1 MSKTVQWK
9 RGNTTVNSTYVG
21 AQGEITVDTTDWS
34 LYVHDG
40 VTPGGYKISNDI
52 DSNVNIGN
60 LNIVN
65 QTISG
70 SQANQDIVLDPLG
83 TGKVSVGGNVSATY
97 FLGNG
102 ALLTGIIDSVGATGA
117 TGATGVTGSTGATGF
132 NGATGATGLDG
143 ATGAT
148 GFNGATGATGI
159 GTNYSNANVVAYS
172 QSGWEGNIIPAA
184 NGVYTLGNI
193 TNQWAN
199 LWVTNNTIYIGNV
212 ALGITDSNILT
223 INGQPTLTNDS
234 NTSITTE
241 GNLTAYKLEST
252 LAYLGDFEFLGNKI
266 SAEDII
272 IESTDADILI
282 KSDSDIFA
290 NITDKTF
297 VIESHL
303 GNWTFDGTS
312 GNLTLPMGGVVYE
325 TNIPDGGLS
334 GSAVALMPPGGTNAD
349 QQLLVYPTVNDANH
363 LHLTSGNLYNTE
375 LYLGN
380 DDLYVKLTNTG
391 NISLS
396 ANNLI
401 DSALWQF
408 GVDGNVT
415 LPQSG
420 VITEETVPGGFPGSA
435 VVIKPDGFIND
446 NQRLLIYP
454 TGGVDYN
461 HLHLTS
467 GNLYSTELFLGNDD
481 LYLKLSN
488 SGNIII
494 NANDGAGSSA
504 QWTFDTTGNLN
515 TPGNIIT
522 SGTGGDI
529 IMTGGNITGAGNI
542 TANTFIGLGN
552 SKLDFTTY
560 GSNSAY
566 LTTTND
572 DSTALFMGAVSAEL
586 YANTSVSIRANT
598 GGTSQTW
605 TFSTDGNLTTPSNL
619 VIGSRLGGGS
629 HIQQNDAALEIV
641 GEGANS
647 VVQIGWTANQSE
659 PDSVALIAM
668 NYPNGGEGNI
678 LFAVGNNSTTVNY
691 WLFDNTGN
699 LKLPAGGN
707 ILDSS
712 GNSVL
717 GGGVGNYGDSNVA
730 SLLSAFG
737 TNTIVTTGNITGG
750 NLITTGLASV
760 TGNITGGNLR
770 TAGDLVFTANSGQI
784 TFNTGAYIS
793 ANGAGISR
801 EGSII
806 LSPAGSGTF
815 PGVLIGGAGRIL
827 APNGGVFILLN
838 AADITAQVPIVGAAY
853 SATSTSTGSFRT
865 TGGIGIGGSIYV
877 AGNATTGNSTIVA
890 GVSNTLLTNTTA
902 AFSSNINGYS
912 QLTYQNKSTGTD
924 ATADFILTADNGSDT
939 VNYADFG
946 IINSGYDNATPTNS
960 LGNIVFAAD
969 AYIYAQGNTSATSQ
983 SGGNLAIGTTT
994 AGKTVKIFAG
1004 GANASSIIATVS
1016 NTGVAVNGNV
1026 TANNFSG
1033 NISITGNVTG
1043 TSPNVT
1049 LVAGSYSWTFDGGT
1063 LTLPTGPNGNEG
1075 GEIAFTQA
1083 ANSTLGGNTVVLDQ
1097 YVDRIRFF
1105 EGGGTARGAYID
1117 LTQAAD
1123 GVGTLLNN
1131 RVSGLVNAGTYVTM
1145 DLLKATVTTSGNR
1158 GLSLAATTGSFNI
1171 NISGTYGGV
1180 GGSNGSAGTGTINTT
1195 PSSSQFGWNFA
1206 SQAEGSTYIITDT
1219 TNNRAYRITLQ
1230 IGASYNN
1237 NLISIER
1244 LL

>member
-102 ALLTGIIDSVGATGA
+102 ALLTGIIDSVGATGATGATGVTGSTGATGFNGATGATGLDGA

-282 KSDSDIFA
+282 KSNSDIFA

-415 LPQSG
+415 LPQSS

-515 TPGNIIT
+515 TPGNIIIT

-529 IMTGGNITGAGNI
+529 IMTGGNITGAANI

-586 YANTSVSIRANT
+586 YANTYVSIRANT

-605 TFSTDGNLTTPSNL
+605 TFNDNGNLALPSN
-619 VIGSRLGGGS
+619 VSSI
-629 HIQQNDAALEIV
+629 NY
-641 GEGANS
+641 AN
-647 VVQIGWTANQSE
+647 GQS
-659 PDSVALIAM
+659 
-668 NYPNGGEGNI
+668 I
-678 LFAVGNNSTTVNY
+678 L
-691 WLFDNTGN
+691 TG
-699 LKLPAGGN
+699 
-707 ILDSS
+707 
-712 GNSVL
+712 L

-770 TAGDLVFTANSGQI
+770 TAGNLVFTANSGQI

-793 ANGAGISR
+793 ANG
-801 EGSII
+801 
-806 LSPAGSGTF
+806 
-815 PGVLIGGAGRIL
+815 
-827 APNGGVFILLN
+827 
-838 AADITAQVPIVGAAY
+838 
-853 SATSTSTGSFRT
+853 
-865 TGGIGIGGSIYV
+865 
-877 AGNATTGNSTIVA
+877 
-890 GVSNTLLTNTTA
+890 
-902 AFSSNINGYS
+902 
-912 QLTYQNKSTGTD
+912 
-924 ATADFILTADNGSDT
+924 
-939 VNYADFG
+939 
-946 IINSGYDNATPTNS
+946 
-960 LGNIVFAAD
+960 
-969 AYIYAQGNTSATSQ
+969 
-983 SGGNLAIGTTT
+983 
-994 AGKTVKIFAG
+994 
-1004 GANASSIIATVS
+1004 
-1016 NTGVAVNGNV
+1016 TGVVVNGNV

-1049 LVAGSYSWTFDGGT
+1049 LVAGSYSWTFDNSGS

-1097 YVDRIRFF
+1097 YVDLIRFF
-1105 EGGGTARGAYID
+1105 EGGGAARGAYID

-1131 RVSGLVNAGTYVTM
+1131 RVSGIVNAGTFVTM
-1145 DLLKATVTTSGNR
+1145 DNLKATVTTSSNR
-1158 GLSLAATTGSFNI
+1158 GLSLATVSGTVTGFVSSSYSLVVGAPGGAAG
-1171 NISGTYGGV
+1171 NISLT
-1180 GGSNGSAGTGTINTT
+1180 TT
-1195 PSSSQFGWNFA
+1195 PSTSIQGYNFSS
-1206 SQAEGSTYIITDT
+1206 EGDT
-1219 TNNRAYRITLQ
+1219 AIYVVRDNTNNRVYRITMM
-1230 IGASYNN
+1230 IGGSYSNN
-1237 NLISIER
+1237 FISFER

>member
-132 NGATGATGLDG
+132 NGATGATGLNG

-282 KSDSDIFA
+282 KSNSDIFA

-349 QQLLVYPTVNDANH
+349 QQLLVYPTINDANH

-515 TPGNIIT
+515 TPGNIIIT

-529 IMTGGNITGAGNI
+529 IMTGGNITGAANI

-586 YANTSVSIRANT
+586 YANTYVSIRANT

-605 TFSTDGNLTTPSNL
+605 TFNDNGNLALPSN
-619 VIGSRLGGGS
+619 VSSI
-629 HIQQNDAALEIV
+629 NY
-641 GEGANS
+641 AN
-647 VVQIGWTANQSE
+647 GQS
-659 PDSVALIAM
+659 
-668 NYPNGGEGNI
+668 I
-678 LFAVGNNSTTVNY
+678 L
-691 WLFDNTGN
+691 TG
-699 LKLPAGGN
+699 
-707 ILDSS
+707 
-712 GNSVL
+712 L

-770 TAGDLVFTANSGQI
+770 TAGNLVFTANSGQI

-793 ANGAGISR
+793 ANG
-801 EGSII
+801 
-806 LSPAGSGTF
+806 
-815 PGVLIGGAGRIL
+815 
-827 APNGGVFILLN
+827 
-838 AADITAQVPIVGAAY
+838 
-853 SATSTSTGSFRT
+853 
-865 TGGIGIGGSIYV
+865 
-877 AGNATTGNSTIVA
+877 
-890 GVSNTLLTNTTA
+890 
-902 AFSSNINGYS
+902 
-912 QLTYQNKSTGTD
+912 
-924 ATADFILTADNGSDT
+924 
-939 VNYADFG
+939 
-946 IINSGYDNATPTNS
+946 
-960 LGNIVFAAD
+960 
-969 AYIYAQGNTSATSQ
+969 
-983 SGGNLAIGTTT
+983 
-994 AGKTVKIFAG
+994 
-1004 GANASSIIATVS
+1004 
-1016 NTGVAVNGNV
+1016 TGVVVNGNV

-1049 LVAGSYSWTFDGGT
+1049 LVAGSYSWTFDNSGS

-1097 YVDRIRFF
+1097 YVDLIRFF

-1131 RVSGLVNAGTYVTM
+1131 RVSGIVNAGTFVIM
-1145 DLLKATVTTSGNR
+1145 DNLKATVTTSSNR
-1158 GLSLAATTGSFNI
+1158 GLSLATVSGTVTGFVSSSYSLVVGAPGGAAG
-1171 NISGTYGGV
+1171 NISLT
-1180 GGSNGSAGTGTINTT
+1180 TT
-1195 PSSSQFGWNFA
+1195 PSTSIQGYNLSS
-1206 SQAEGSTYIITDT
+1206 EGDT
-1219 TNNRAYRITLQ
+1219 AIYVVRDNTNNRVYRITMM
-1230 IGASYNN
+1230 IGGSYSNN
-1237 NLISIER
+1237 FISFER

>member
-102 ALLTGIIDSVGATGA
+102 ALLTGIIDSVGATGATGATGVTGSTGATGFNGATGATGLDGA

-290 NITDKTF
+290 NITDQTF

-401 DSALWQF
+401 NSALWQF

-515 TPGNIIT
+515 TPGNIIIT

-529 IMTGGNITGAGNI
+529 IMTGGNITGAANI

-586 YANTSVSIRANT
+586 YANTYVSIRANT

-605 TFSTDGNLTTPSNL
+605 TFNDNGNLALPSN
-619 VIGSRLGGGS
+619 VSSI
-629 HIQQNDAALEIV
+629 NY
-641 GEGANS
+641 AN
-647 VVQIGWTANQSE
+647 GQS
-659 PDSVALIAM
+659 
-668 NYPNGGEGNI
+668 I
-678 LFAVGNNSTTVNY
+678 L
-691 WLFDNTGN
+691 TG
-699 LKLPAGGN
+699 
-707 ILDSS
+707 
-712 GNSVL
+712 L

-770 TAGDLVFTANSGQI
+770 TAGNLVFTANSGQI

-793 ANGAGISR
+793 ANG
-801 EGSII
+801 
-806 LSPAGSGTF
+806 
-815 PGVLIGGAGRIL
+815 
-827 APNGGVFILLN
+827 
-838 AADITAQVPIVGAAY
+838 
-853 SATSTSTGSFRT
+853 
-865 TGGIGIGGSIYV
+865 
-877 AGNATTGNSTIVA
+877 
-890 GVSNTLLTNTTA
+890 
-902 AFSSNINGYS
+902 
-912 QLTYQNKSTGTD
+912 
-924 ATADFILTADNGSDT
+924 
-939 VNYADFG
+939 
-946 IINSGYDNATPTNS
+946 
-960 LGNIVFAAD
+960 
-969 AYIYAQGNTSATSQ
+969 
-983 SGGNLAIGTTT
+983 
-994 AGKTVKIFAG
+994 
-1004 GANASSIIATVS
+1004 
-1016 NTGVAVNGNV
+1016 TGVAVNGNV

-1049 LVAGSYSWTFDGGT
+1049 LVAGSYSWTFDNSGS

-1097 YVDRIRFF
+1097 YVDLIRFF

-1131 RVSGLVNAGTYVTM
+1131 RVSGIVNAGTFVTM
-1145 DLLKATVTTSGNR
+1145 DNLKATVTTSSNR
-1158 GLSLAATTGSFNI
+1158 GLSLATVSGTVTGFVSSSYSLVVGAPGGAAG
-1171 NISGTYGGV
+1171 NISLT
-1180 GGSNGSAGTGTINTT
+1180 TT
-1195 PSSSQFGWNFA
+1195 PSTSIQGYNFSS
-1206 SQAEGSTYIITDT
+1206 EGDT
-1219 TNNRAYRITLQ
+1219 AIYVVRDNTNNRVYRITMM
-1230 IGASYNN
+1230 IGGSYSNN
-1237 NLISIER
+1237 FISFER

>member
-515 TPGNIIT
+515 TPGNIIIT

-529 IMTGGNITGAGNI
+529 IMTGGNITGAANI

-586 YANTSVSIRANT
+586 YANTYVSIRANT

-605 TFSTDGNLTTPSNL
+605 TFNDNGNLALPSN
-619 VIGSRLGGGS
+619 VSSI
-629 HIQQNDAALEIV
+629 NY
-641 GEGANS
+641 AN
-647 VVQIGWTANQSE
+647 GQS
-659 PDSVALIAM
+659 
-668 NYPNGGEGNI
+668 I
-678 LFAVGNNSTTVNY
+678 L
-691 WLFDNTGN
+691 TG
-699 LKLPAGGN
+699 
-707 ILDSS
+707 
-712 GNSVL
+712 L

-770 TAGDLVFTANSGQI
+770 TAGNLVFTANSGQI

-793 ANGAGISR
+793 ANG
-801 EGSII
+801 
-806 LSPAGSGTF
+806 
-815 PGVLIGGAGRIL
+815 
-827 APNGGVFILLN
+827 
-838 AADITAQVPIVGAAY
+838 
-853 SATSTSTGSFRT
+853 
-865 TGGIGIGGSIYV
+865 
-877 AGNATTGNSTIVA
+877 
-890 GVSNTLLTNTTA
+890 
-902 AFSSNINGYS
+902 
-912 QLTYQNKSTGTD
+912 
-924 ATADFILTADNGSDT
+924 
-939 VNYADFG
+939 
-946 IINSGYDNATPTNS
+946 
-960 LGNIVFAAD
+960 
-969 AYIYAQGNTSATSQ
+969 
-983 SGGNLAIGTTT
+983 
-994 AGKTVKIFAG
+994 
-1004 GANASSIIATVS
+1004 
-1016 NTGVAVNGNV
+1016 TGVVVNGNV

-1049 LVAGSYSWTFDGGT
+1049 LVAGSYSWTFDNSGS

-1097 YVDRIRFF
+1097 YVDLIRFF
-1105 EGGGTARGAYID
+1105 EGGGAARGAYID

-1131 RVSGLVNAGTYVTM
+1131 RVSGIVNAGTFVTM
-1145 DLLKATVTTSGNR
+1145 DNLKATVTTSSNR
-1158 GLSLAATTGSFNI
+1158 GLSLATVSGTVTGFVSSSYSLVVGAPGGAAG
-1171 NISGTYGGV
+1171 NISLT
-1180 GGSNGSAGTGTINTT
+1180 TT
-1195 PSSSQFGWNFA
+1195 PSTSIQGYNFSS
-1206 SQAEGSTYIITDT
+1206 EGDT
-1219 TNNRAYRITLQ
+1219 AIYVVRDNTNNRVYRITMM
-1230 IGASYNN
+1230 IGGSYSNN
-1237 NLISIER
+1237 FISFER

>member
-401 DSALWQF
+401 NSALWQF

-515 TPGNIIT
+515 TPGNIIIT

-529 IMTGGNITGAGNI
+529 IMTGGNITGAANI

-586 YANTSVSIRANT
+586 YANTYVSIRANT

-605 TFSTDGNLTTPSNL
+605 TFNDNGNLALPSN
-619 VIGSRLGGGS
+619 VSSI
-629 HIQQNDAALEIV
+629 NY
-641 GEGANS
+641 AN
-647 VVQIGWTANQSE
+647 GQS
-659 PDSVALIAM
+659 
-668 NYPNGGEGNI
+668 I
-678 LFAVGNNSTTVNY
+678 L
-691 WLFDNTGN
+691 TG
-699 LKLPAGGN
+699 
-707 ILDSS
+707 
-712 GNSVL
+712 L

-770 TAGDLVFTANSGQI
+770 TAGNLVFTANSGQI

-793 ANGAGISR
+793 ANG
-801 EGSII
+801 
-806 LSPAGSGTF
+806 
-815 PGVLIGGAGRIL
+815 
-827 APNGGVFILLN
+827 
-838 AADITAQVPIVGAAY
+838 
-853 SATSTSTGSFRT
+853 
-865 TGGIGIGGSIYV
+865 
-877 AGNATTGNSTIVA
+877 
-890 GVSNTLLTNTTA
+890 
-902 AFSSNINGYS
+902 
-912 QLTYQNKSTGTD
+912 
-924 ATADFILTADNGSDT
+924 
-939 VNYADFG
+939 
-946 IINSGYDNATPTNS
+946 
-960 LGNIVFAAD
+960 
-969 AYIYAQGNTSATSQ
+969 
-983 SGGNLAIGTTT
+983 
-994 AGKTVKIFAG
+994 
-1004 GANASSIIATVS
+1004 
-1016 NTGVAVNGNV
+1016 TGVVVNGNV

-1049 LVAGSYSWTFDGGT
+1049 LVAGSYSWTFDNSGS

-1097 YVDRIRFF
+1097 YVDLIRFF
-1105 EGGGTARGAYID
+1105 EGGGAARGAYID

-1131 RVSGLVNAGTYVTM
+1131 RVSGIVNAGTFVTM
-1145 DLLKATVTTSGNR
+1145 DNLKATVTTSSNR
-1158 GLSLAATTGSFNI
+1158 GLSLATVSGTVTGFVSSSYSLVVGAPGGAAG
-1171 NISGTYGGV
+1171 NISLT
-1180 GGSNGSAGTGTINTT
+1180 TT
-1195 PSSSQFGWNFA
+1195 PSTSIQGYNFSS
-1206 SQAEGSTYIITDT
+1206 EGDT
-1219 TNNRAYRITLQ
+1219 AIYVVRDNTNNRVYRITMM
-1230 IGASYNN
+1230 IGGSYSNN
-1237 NLISIER
+1237 FISFER

>member
-102 ALLTGIIDSVGATGA
+102 ALLTGIIDSVGATGATGATGVTGSTGATGFNGATGATGLDGA

-401 DSALWQF
+401 NSALWQF

-515 TPGNIIT
+515 TPGNI
-522 SGTGGDI
+522 
-529 IMTGGNITGAGNI
+529 

-586 YANTSVSIRANT
+586 YANTYVSIRANT

-605 TFSTDGNLTTPSNL
+605 TFNDNGNLALPSN
-619 VIGSRLGGGS
+619 VSSI
-629 HIQQNDAALEIV
+629 NY
-641 GEGANS
+641 AN
-647 VVQIGWTANQSE
+647 GQS
-659 PDSVALIAM
+659 
-668 NYPNGGEGNI
+668 I
-678 LFAVGNNSTTVNY
+678 L
-691 WLFDNTGN
+691 TG
-699 LKLPAGGN
+699 
-707 ILDSS
+707 
-712 GNSVL
+712 L

-770 TAGDLVFTANSGQI
+770 TAGNLVFTANSGQI

-793 ANGAGISR
+793 ANG
-801 EGSII
+801 
-806 LSPAGSGTF
+806 
-815 PGVLIGGAGRIL
+815 
-827 APNGGVFILLN
+827 
-838 AADITAQVPIVGAAY
+838 
-853 SATSTSTGSFRT
+853 
-865 TGGIGIGGSIYV
+865 
-877 AGNATTGNSTIVA
+877 
-890 GVSNTLLTNTTA
+890 
-902 AFSSNINGYS
+902 
-912 QLTYQNKSTGTD
+912 
-924 ATADFILTADNGSDT
+924 
-939 VNYADFG
+939 
-946 IINSGYDNATPTNS
+946 
-960 LGNIVFAAD
+960 
-969 AYIYAQGNTSATSQ
+969 
-983 SGGNLAIGTTT
+983 
-994 AGKTVKIFAG
+994 
-1004 GANASSIIATVS
+1004 
-1016 NTGVAVNGNV
+1016 TGVAVNGNV

-1049 LVAGSYSWTFDGGT
+1049 LVAGSYSWTFDNSGS

-1097 YVDRIRFF
+1097 YVDLIRFF

-1131 RVSGLVNAGTYVTM
+1131 RVSGIVNAGTFVTM
-1145 DLLKATVTTSGNR
+1145 DNLKATVTTSSNR
-1158 GLSLAATTGSFNI
+1158 GLSLATVSGTVTGFVSSSYSLVVGAPGGAAG
-1171 NISGTYGGV
+1171 NISLT
-1180 GGSNGSAGTGTINTT
+1180 TT
-1195 PSSSQFGWNFA
+1195 PSTSIQGYNFSS
-1206 SQAEGSTYIITDT
+1206 EGDT
-1219 TNNRAYRITLQ
+1219 AIYVVRDNTNNRVYRITMM
-1230 IGASYNN
+1230 IGGSYSNN
-1237 NLISIER
+1237 FISFER

>member
-102 ALLTGIIDSVGATGA
+102 ALLTGIIDSVGATGATGATGVTGSTGATGFNGATGATGLDGA

-349 QQLLVYPTVNDANH
+349 QQLLVYPTINDANH

-515 TPGNIIT
+515 TPGNIIIT

-529 IMTGGNITGAGNI
+529 IMTGGNITGAANI

-586 YANTSVSIRANT
+586 YANTYVSIRANT

-605 TFSTDGNLTTPSNL
+605 TFNDNGNLALPSN
-619 VIGSRLGGGS
+619 VSSI
-629 HIQQNDAALEIV
+629 NY
-641 GEGANS
+641 AN
-647 VVQIGWTANQSE
+647 GQS
-659 PDSVALIAM
+659 
-668 NYPNGGEGNI
+668 I
-678 LFAVGNNSTTVNY
+678 L
-691 WLFDNTGN
+691 TG
-699 LKLPAGGN
+699 
-707 ILDSS
+707 
-712 GNSVL
+712 L

-770 TAGDLVFTANSGQI
+770 TAGNLVFTANSGQI

-793 ANGAGISR
+793 ANG
-801 EGSII
+801 
-806 LSPAGSGTF
+806 
-815 PGVLIGGAGRIL
+815 
-827 APNGGVFILLN
+827 
-838 AADITAQVPIVGAAY
+838 
-853 SATSTSTGSFRT
+853 
-865 TGGIGIGGSIYV
+865 
-877 AGNATTGNSTIVA
+877 
-890 GVSNTLLTNTTA
+890 
-902 AFSSNINGYS
+902 
-912 QLTYQNKSTGTD
+912 
-924 ATADFILTADNGSDT
+924 
-939 VNYADFG
+939 
-946 IINSGYDNATPTNS
+946 
-960 LGNIVFAAD
+960 
-969 AYIYAQGNTSATSQ
+969 
-983 SGGNLAIGTTT
+983 
-994 AGKTVKIFAG
+994 
-1004 GANASSIIATVS
+1004 
-1016 NTGVAVNGNV
+1016 TGVVVNGNV

-1049 LVAGSYSWTFDGGT
+1049 LVAGSYSWTFDNSGS

-1097 YVDRIRFF
+1097 YVDLIRFF

-1131 RVSGLVNAGTYVTM
+1131 RVSGIVNAGTFVIM
-1145 DLLKATVTTSGNR
+1145 DNLKATVTTSSNR
-1158 GLSLAATTGSFNI
+1158 GLSLATVSGTVTGFVSSSYSLVVGAPGGAAG
-1171 NISGTYGGV
+1171 NISLT
-1180 GGSNGSAGTGTINTT
+1180 TT
-1195 PSSSQFGWNFA
+1195 PSTSIQGYNFSS
-1206 SQAEGSTYIITDT
+1206 EGDT
-1219 TNNRAYRITLQ
+1219 AIYVVRDNTNNRVYRITMM
-1230 IGASYNN
+1230 IGGSYSNN
-1237 NLISIER
+1237 FISFER

>member
-102 ALLTGIIDSVGATGA
+102 ALLTGIIDSVGATGATGATGVTGSTGATGFNGATGATGLDGA

-282 KSDSDIFA
+282 KSNSDIFA

-349 QQLLVYPTVNDANH
+349 QQLLVYPTINDANH

-401 DSALWQF
+401 NSALWQF

-515 TPGNIIT
+515 TPGNIIIT

-529 IMTGGNITGAGNI
+529 IMTGGNITGAANI

-586 YANTSVSIRANT
+586 YANTYVSIRANT

-605 TFSTDGNLTTPSNL
+605 TFNDNGNLALPSN
-619 VIGSRLGGGS
+619 VSSI
-629 HIQQNDAALEIV
+629 NY
-641 GEGANS
+641 AN
-647 VVQIGWTANQSE
+647 GQS
-659 PDSVALIAM
+659 
-668 NYPNGGEGNI
+668 I
-678 LFAVGNNSTTVNY
+678 L
-691 WLFDNTGN
+691 TG
-699 LKLPAGGN
+699 
-707 ILDSS
+707 
-712 GNSVL
+712 L

-770 TAGDLVFTANSGQI
+770 TAGNLVFTANSGQI

-793 ANGAGISR
+793 ANG
-801 EGSII
+801 
-806 LSPAGSGTF
+806 
-815 PGVLIGGAGRIL
+815 
-827 APNGGVFILLN
+827 
-838 AADITAQVPIVGAAY
+838 
-853 SATSTSTGSFRT
+853 
-865 TGGIGIGGSIYV
+865 
-877 AGNATTGNSTIVA
+877 
-890 GVSNTLLTNTTA
+890 
-902 AFSSNINGYS
+902 
-912 QLTYQNKSTGTD
+912 
-924 ATADFILTADNGSDT
+924 
-939 VNYADFG
+939 
-946 IINSGYDNATPTNS
+946 
-960 LGNIVFAAD
+960 
-969 AYIYAQGNTSATSQ
+969 
-983 SGGNLAIGTTT
+983 
-994 AGKTVKIFAG
+994 
-1004 GANASSIIATVS
+1004 
-1016 NTGVAVNGNV
+1016 TGVVVNGNV

-1049 LVAGSYSWTFDGGT
+1049 LVAGSYSWTFDNSGS

-1097 YVDRIRFF
+1097 YVDLIRFF

-1131 RVSGLVNAGTYVTM
+1131 RVSGIVNAGTFVIM
-1145 DLLKATVTTSGNR
+1145 DNLKATVTTSSNR
-1158 GLSLAATTGSFNI
+1158 GLSLATVSGTVTGFVSSSYSLVVGAPGGAAG
-1171 NISGTYGGV
+1171 NISLT
-1180 GGSNGSAGTGTINTT
+1180 TT
-1195 PSSSQFGWNFA
+1195 PSTSIQGYNFSS
-1206 SQAEGSTYIITDT
+1206 EGDT
-1219 TNNRAYRITLQ
+1219 AIYVVRDNTNNRVYRITMM
-1230 IGASYNN
+1230 IGGSYSNN
-1237 NLISIER
+1237 FISFER

>member
-102 ALLTGIIDSVGATGA
+102 ALLTGIIDSVGATGATGATGVTGSTGATGFNGATGATGLDGA

-290 NITDKTF
+290 NITDQTF

-415 LPQSG
+415 LPQSS

-515 TPGNIIT
+515 TPGNIIIT

-529 IMTGGNITGAGNI
+529 IMTGGNITGAANI

-586 YANTSVSIRANT
+586 YANTYVSIRANT

-605 TFSTDGNLTTPSNL
+605 TFNDNGNLALPSN
-619 VIGSRLGGGS
+619 VSSI
-629 HIQQNDAALEIV
+629 NY
-641 GEGANS
+641 AN
-647 VVQIGWTANQSE
+647 GQS
-659 PDSVALIAM
+659 
-668 NYPNGGEGNI
+668 I
-678 LFAVGNNSTTVNY
+678 L
-691 WLFDNTGN
+691 TG
-699 LKLPAGGN
+699 
-707 ILDSS
+707 
-712 GNSVL
+712 L

-770 TAGDLVFTANSGQI
+770 TAGNLVFTANSGQI

-793 ANGAGISR
+793 ANG
-801 EGSII
+801 
-806 LSPAGSGTF
+806 
-815 PGVLIGGAGRIL
+815 
-827 APNGGVFILLN
+827 
-838 AADITAQVPIVGAAY
+838 
-853 SATSTSTGSFRT
+853 
-865 TGGIGIGGSIYV
+865 
-877 AGNATTGNSTIVA
+877 
-890 GVSNTLLTNTTA
+890 
-902 AFSSNINGYS
+902 
-912 QLTYQNKSTGTD
+912 
-924 ATADFILTADNGSDT
+924 
-939 VNYADFG
+939 
-946 IINSGYDNATPTNS
+946 
-960 LGNIVFAAD
+960 
-969 AYIYAQGNTSATSQ
+969 
-983 SGGNLAIGTTT
+983 
-994 AGKTVKIFAG
+994 
-1004 GANASSIIATVS
+1004 
-1016 NTGVAVNGNV
+1016 TGVVVNGNV

-1049 LVAGSYSWTFDGGT
+1049 LVAGSYSWTFDNSGS

-1097 YVDRIRFF
+1097 YVDLIRFF
-1105 EGGGTARGAYID
+1105 EGGGAARGAYID

-1131 RVSGLVNAGTYVTM
+1131 RVSGIVNAGTFVTM
-1145 DLLKATVTTSGNR
+1145 DNLKATVTTSSNR
-1158 GLSLAATTGSFNI
+1158 GLSLATVSGTVTGFVSSSYSLVVGAPGGAAG
-1171 NISGTYGGV
+1171 NISLT
-1180 GGSNGSAGTGTINTT
+1180 TT
-1195 PSSSQFGWNFA
+1195 PSTSIQGYNFSS
-1206 SQAEGSTYIITDT
+1206 EGDT
-1219 TNNRAYRITLQ
+1219 AIYVVRDNTNNRVYRITMM
-1230 IGASYNN
+1230 IGGSYSNN
-1237 NLISIER
+1237 FISFER

>member
-132 NGATGATGLDG
+132 NGATGATGLNG

-380 DDLYVKLTNTG
+380 DNLYVKLTNTG

-401 DSALWQF
+401 NSALWQF

-515 TPGNIIT
+515 TPGNIIIT

-529 IMTGGNITGAGNI
+529 IMTGGNITGAANI

-586 YANTSVSIRANT
+586 YANTYVSIRANT

-605 TFSTDGNLTTPSNL
+605 TFNDNGNLALPSN
-619 VIGSRLGGGS
+619 VSSI
-629 HIQQNDAALEIV
+629 NY
-641 GEGANS
+641 AN
-647 VVQIGWTANQSE
+647 GQS
-659 PDSVALIAM
+659 
-668 NYPNGGEGNI
+668 I
-678 LFAVGNNSTTVNY
+678 L
-691 WLFDNTGN
+691 TG
-699 LKLPAGGN
+699 
-707 ILDSS
+707 
-712 GNSVL
+712 L

-770 TAGDLVFTANSGQI
+770 TAGNLVFTANSGQI

-793 ANGAGISR
+793 ANG
-801 EGSII
+801 
-806 LSPAGSGTF
+806 
-815 PGVLIGGAGRIL
+815 
-827 APNGGVFILLN
+827 
-838 AADITAQVPIVGAAY
+838 
-853 SATSTSTGSFRT
+853 
-865 TGGIGIGGSIYV
+865 
-877 AGNATTGNSTIVA
+877 
-890 GVSNTLLTNTTA
+890 
-902 AFSSNINGYS
+902 
-912 QLTYQNKSTGTD
+912 
-924 ATADFILTADNGSDT
+924 
-939 VNYADFG
+939 
-946 IINSGYDNATPTNS
+946 
-960 LGNIVFAAD
+960 
-969 AYIYAQGNTSATSQ
+969 
-983 SGGNLAIGTTT
+983 
-994 AGKTVKIFAG
+994 
-1004 GANASSIIATVS
+1004 
-1016 NTGVAVNGNV
+1016 TGVVVNGNV

-1049 LVAGSYSWTFDGGT
+1049 LVAGSYSWTFDNSGS

-1097 YVDRIRFF
+1097 YVDLIRFF

-1131 RVSGLVNAGTYVTM
+1131 RVSGIVNAGTFVIM
-1145 DLLKATVTTSGNR
+1145 DNLKATVTTSSNR
-1158 GLSLAATTGSFNI
+1158 GLSLATVSGTVTGFVSSSYSLVVGAPGGAAG
-1171 NISGTYGGV
+1171 NISLT
-1180 GGSNGSAGTGTINTT
+1180 TT
-1195 PSSSQFGWNFA
+1195 PSTSIQGYNFSS
-1206 SQAEGSTYIITDT
+1206 EGDT
-1219 TNNRAYRITLQ
+1219 AIYVVRDNTNNRVYRITMM
-1230 IGASYNN
+1230 IGGSYSNN
-1237 NLISIER
+1237 FISFER

>member
-401 DSALWQF
+401 NSALWQF

-515 TPGNIIT
+515 TPGNIIIT

-529 IMTGGNITGAGNI
+529 IMTGGNITGAANI

-586 YANTSVSIRANT
+586 YANTYVSIRANT

-605 TFSTDGNLTTPSNL
+605 TFNDNGNLALPSN
-619 VIGSRLGGGS
+619 VSSI
-629 HIQQNDAALEIV
+629 NY
-641 GEGANS
+641 AN
-647 VVQIGWTANQSE
+647 GQS
-659 PDSVALIAM
+659 
-668 NYPNGGEGNI
+668 I
-678 LFAVGNNSTTVNY
+678 L
-691 WLFDNTGN
+691 TG
-699 LKLPAGGN
+699 
-707 ILDSS
+707 
-712 GNSVL
+712 L

-770 TAGDLVFTANSGQI
+770 TAGNLVFTANSGQI

-793 ANGAGISR
+793 ANG
-801 EGSII
+801 
-806 LSPAGSGTF
+806 
-815 PGVLIGGAGRIL
+815 
-827 APNGGVFILLN
+827 
-838 AADITAQVPIVGAAY
+838 
-853 SATSTSTGSFRT
+853 
-865 TGGIGIGGSIYV
+865 
-877 AGNATTGNSTIVA
+877 
-890 GVSNTLLTNTTA
+890 
-902 AFSSNINGYS
+902 
-912 QLTYQNKSTGTD
+912 
-924 ATADFILTADNGSDT
+924 
-939 VNYADFG
+939 
-946 IINSGYDNATPTNS
+946 
-960 LGNIVFAAD
+960 
-969 AYIYAQGNTSATSQ
+969 
-983 SGGNLAIGTTT
+983 
-994 AGKTVKIFAG
+994 
-1004 GANASSIIATVS
+1004 
-1016 NTGVAVNGNV
+1016 TGVVVNGNV

-1049 LVAGSYSWTFDGGT
+1049 LVAGSYSWTFDNSGS

-1097 YVDRIRFF
+1097 YVDLIRFF

-1131 RVSGLVNAGTYVTM
+1131 RVSGIVNAGTFVIM
-1145 DLLKATVTTSGNR
+1145 DNLKATVTTSSNR
-1158 GLSLAATTGSFNI
+1158 GLSLATVSGTVTGFVSSSYSLVVGAPGGAAG
-1171 NISGTYGGV
+1171 NISLT
-1180 GGSNGSAGTGTINTT
+1180 TT
-1195 PSSSQFGWNFA
+1195 PSTSIQGYNFSS
-1206 SQAEGSTYIITDT
+1206 EGDT
-1219 TNNRAYRITLQ
+1219 AIYVVRDNTNNRVYRITMM
-1230 IGASYNN
+1230 IGGSYSNN
-1237 NLISIER
+1237 FISFER

>member
-102 ALLTGIIDSVGATGA
+102 ALLTGIIDSVGATGATGATGVTGSTGATGFNGATGATGLDGA

-349 QQLLVYPTVNDANH
+349 QQLLVYPTINDANH

-401 DSALWQF
+401 NSALWQF

-515 TPGNIIT
+515 TPGNIIIT

-529 IMTGGNITGAGNI
+529 IMTGGNITGAANI

-586 YANTSVSIRANT
+586 YANTYVSIRANT

-605 TFSTDGNLTTPSNL
+605 TFNDNGNLALPSN
-619 VIGSRLGGGS
+619 VSSI
-629 HIQQNDAALEIV
+629 NY
-641 GEGANS
+641 AN
-647 VVQIGWTANQSE
+647 GQS
-659 PDSVALIAM
+659 
-668 NYPNGGEGNI
+668 I
-678 LFAVGNNSTTVNY
+678 L
-691 WLFDNTGN
+691 TG
-699 LKLPAGGN
+699 
-707 ILDSS
+707 
-712 GNSVL
+712 L

-770 TAGDLVFTANSGQI
+770 TAGNLVFTANSGQI

-793 ANGAGISR
+793 ANG
-801 EGSII
+801 
-806 LSPAGSGTF
+806 
-815 PGVLIGGAGRIL
+815 
-827 APNGGVFILLN
+827 
-838 AADITAQVPIVGAAY
+838 
-853 SATSTSTGSFRT
+853 
-865 TGGIGIGGSIYV
+865 
-877 AGNATTGNSTIVA
+877 
-890 GVSNTLLTNTTA
+890 
-902 AFSSNINGYS
+902 
-912 QLTYQNKSTGTD
+912 
-924 ATADFILTADNGSDT
+924 
-939 VNYADFG
+939 
-946 IINSGYDNATPTNS
+946 
-960 LGNIVFAAD
+960 
-969 AYIYAQGNTSATSQ
+969 
-983 SGGNLAIGTTT
+983 
-994 AGKTVKIFAG
+994 
-1004 GANASSIIATVS
+1004 
-1016 NTGVAVNGNV
+1016 TGVAVNGNV

-1049 LVAGSYSWTFDGGT
+1049 LVAGSYSWTFDNSGS

-1097 YVDRIRFF
+1097 YVDLIRFF

-1131 RVSGLVNAGTYVTM
+1131 RVSGIVNAGTFVTM
-1145 DLLKATVTTSGNR
+1145 DNLKATVTTSSNR
-1158 GLSLAATTGSFNI
+1158 GLSLATVSGTVTGFVSSSYSLVVGAPGGAAG
-1171 NISGTYGGV
+1171 NISLT
-1180 GGSNGSAGTGTINTT
+1180 TT
-1195 PSSSQFGWNFA
+1195 PSTSIQGYNFSS
-1206 SQAEGSTYIITDT
+1206 EGDT
-1219 TNNRAYRITLQ
+1219 AIYVVRDNTNNRVYRITMM
-1230 IGASYNN
+1230 IGGSYSNN
-1237 NLISIER
+1237 FISFER

>member
-102 ALLTGIIDSVGATGA
+102 ALLTGIIDSVGATGATGATGVTGSTGATGFNGATGATGLDGA

-401 DSALWQF
+401 NSALWQF

-515 TPGNIIT
+515 TPGNIIIT

-529 IMTGGNITGAGNI
+529 IMTGGNITGAANI

-586 YANTSVSIRANT
+586 YANTYVSIRANT

-605 TFSTDGNLTTPSNL
+605 TFNDNGNLALPSN
-619 VIGSRLGGGS
+619 VSSI
-629 HIQQNDAALEIV
+629 NY
-641 GEGANS
+641 AN
-647 VVQIGWTANQSE
+647 GQS
-659 PDSVALIAM
+659 
-668 NYPNGGEGNI
+668 I
-678 LFAVGNNSTTVNY
+678 L
-691 WLFDNTGN
+691 TG
-699 LKLPAGGN
+699 
-707 ILDSS
+707 
-712 GNSVL
+712 L

-770 TAGDLVFTANSGQI
+770 TAGNLVFTANSGQI

-793 ANGAGISR
+793 ANG
-801 EGSII
+801 
-806 LSPAGSGTF
+806 
-815 PGVLIGGAGRIL
+815 
-827 APNGGVFILLN
+827 
-838 AADITAQVPIVGAAY
+838 
-853 SATSTSTGSFRT
+853 
-865 TGGIGIGGSIYV
+865 
-877 AGNATTGNSTIVA
+877 
-890 GVSNTLLTNTTA
+890 
-902 AFSSNINGYS
+902 
-912 QLTYQNKSTGTD
+912 
-924 ATADFILTADNGSDT
+924 
-939 VNYADFG
+939 
-946 IINSGYDNATPTNS
+946 
-960 LGNIVFAAD
+960 
-969 AYIYAQGNTSATSQ
+969 
-983 SGGNLAIGTTT
+983 
-994 AGKTVKIFAG
+994 
-1004 GANASSIIATVS
+1004 
-1016 NTGVAVNGNV
+1016 TGVVVNGNV

-1049 LVAGSYSWTFDGGT
+1049 LVAGSYSWTFDNSGS

-1097 YVDRIRFF
+1097 YVDLIRFF
-1105 EGGGTARGAYID
+1105 EGGGAARGAYID

-1131 RVSGLVNAGTYVTM
+1131 RVSGIVNAGTFVTM
-1145 DLLKATVTTSGNR
+1145 DNLKATVTTSSNR
-1158 GLSLAATTGSFNI
+1158 GLSLATVSGTVTGFVSSSYSLVVGAPGGAAG
-1171 NISGTYGGV
+1171 NISLT
-1180 GGSNGSAGTGTINTT
+1180 TT
-1195 PSSSQFGWNFA
+1195 PSTSIQGYNLSS
-1206 SQAEGSTYIITDT
+1206 EGDT
-1219 TNNRAYRITLQ
+1219 AIYVVRDNTNNRVYRITMM
-1230 IGASYNN
+1230 IGGSYSNN
-1237 NLISIER
+1237 FISFER

>member
-102 ALLTGIIDSVGATGA
+102 ALLTGIIDSVGATGATGATGVTGSTGATGFNGATGATGLDGA

-290 NITDKTF
+290 NITDQTF

-401 DSALWQF
+401 NSALWQF

-515 TPGNIIT
+515 TPGNIIIT

-529 IMTGGNITGAGNI
+529 IMTGGNITGAANI

-586 YANTSVSIRANT
+586 YANTYVSIRANT

-605 TFSTDGNLTTPSNL
+605 TFNDNGNLALPSN
-619 VIGSRLGGGS
+619 VSSI
-629 HIQQNDAALEIV
+629 NY
-641 GEGANS
+641 AN
-647 VVQIGWTANQSE
+647 GQS
-659 PDSVALIAM
+659 
-668 NYPNGGEGNI
+668 I
-678 LFAVGNNSTTVNY
+678 L
-691 WLFDNTGN
+691 TG
-699 LKLPAGGN
+699 
-707 ILDSS
+707 
-712 GNSVL
+712 L

-770 TAGDLVFTANSGQI
+770 TAGNLVFTANSGQI

-793 ANGAGISR
+793 ANG
-801 EGSII
+801 
-806 LSPAGSGTF
+806 
-815 PGVLIGGAGRIL
+815 
-827 APNGGVFILLN
+827 
-838 AADITAQVPIVGAAY
+838 
-853 SATSTSTGSFRT
+853 
-865 TGGIGIGGSIYV
+865 
-877 AGNATTGNSTIVA
+877 
-890 GVSNTLLTNTTA
+890 
-902 AFSSNINGYS
+902 
-912 QLTYQNKSTGTD
+912 
-924 ATADFILTADNGSDT
+924 
-939 VNYADFG
+939 
-946 IINSGYDNATPTNS
+946 
-960 LGNIVFAAD
+960 
-969 AYIYAQGNTSATSQ
+969 
-983 SGGNLAIGTTT
+983 
-994 AGKTVKIFAG
+994 
-1004 GANASSIIATVS
+1004 
-1016 NTGVAVNGNV
+1016 TGVVVNGNV

-1049 LVAGSYSWTFDGGT
+1049 LVAGSYSWTFDNSGS

-1097 YVDRIRFF
+1097 YVDLIRFF
-1105 EGGGTARGAYID
+1105 EGGGAARGAYID

-1131 RVSGLVNAGTYVTM
+1131 RVSGIVNAGTFVTM
-1145 DLLKATVTTSGNR
+1145 DNLKATVTTSSNR
-1158 GLSLAATTGSFNI
+1158 GLSLATVSGTVTGFVSSSYSLVVGAPGGAAG
-1171 NISGTYGGV
+1171 NISLT
-1180 GGSNGSAGTGTINTT
+1180 TT
-1195 PSSSQFGWNFA
+1195 PSTSIQGYNFSS
-1206 SQAEGSTYIITDT
+1206 EGDT
-1219 TNNRAYRITLQ
+1219 AIYVVRDNTNNRVYRITMM
-1230 IGASYNN
+1230 IGGSYSNN
-1237 NLISIER
+1237 FISFER

>member
-282 KSDSDIFA
+282 KSNSDIFA

-349 QQLLVYPTVNDANH
+349 QQLLVYPTINDANH

-401 DSALWQF
+401 NSALWQF

-515 TPGNIIT
+515 TPGNIIIT

-529 IMTGGNITGAGNI
+529 IMTGGNITGAANI

-586 YANTSVSIRANT
+586 YANTYVSIRANT

-605 TFSTDGNLTTPSNL
+605 TFNDNGNLALPSN
-619 VIGSRLGGGS
+619 VSSI
-629 HIQQNDAALEIV
+629 NY
-641 GEGANS
+641 AN
-647 VVQIGWTANQSE
+647 GQS
-659 PDSVALIAM
+659 
-668 NYPNGGEGNI
+668 I
-678 LFAVGNNSTTVNY
+678 L
-691 WLFDNTGN
+691 TG
-699 LKLPAGGN
+699 
-707 ILDSS
+707 
-712 GNSVL
+712 L

-770 TAGDLVFTANSGQI
+770 TAGNLVFTANSGQI

-793 ANGAGISR
+793 ANG
-801 EGSII
+801 
-806 LSPAGSGTF
+806 
-815 PGVLIGGAGRIL
+815 
-827 APNGGVFILLN
+827 
-838 AADITAQVPIVGAAY
+838 
-853 SATSTSTGSFRT
+853 
-865 TGGIGIGGSIYV
+865 
-877 AGNATTGNSTIVA
+877 
-890 GVSNTLLTNTTA
+890 
-902 AFSSNINGYS
+902 
-912 QLTYQNKSTGTD
+912 
-924 ATADFILTADNGSDT
+924 
-939 VNYADFG
+939 
-946 IINSGYDNATPTNS
+946 
-960 LGNIVFAAD
+960 
-969 AYIYAQGNTSATSQ
+969 
-983 SGGNLAIGTTT
+983 
-994 AGKTVKIFAG
+994 
-1004 GANASSIIATVS
+1004 
-1016 NTGVAVNGNV
+1016 TGVVVNGNV

-1049 LVAGSYSWTFDGGT
+1049 LVAGSYSWTFDNSGS

-1097 YVDRIRFF
+1097 YVDLIRFF

-1131 RVSGLVNAGTYVTM
+1131 RVSGIVNAGTFVIM
-1145 DLLKATVTTSGNR
+1145 DNLKATVTTSSNR
-1158 GLSLAATTGSFNI
+1158 GLSLATVSGTVTGFVSSSYSLVVGAPGGAAG
-1171 NISGTYGGV
+1171 NISLT
-1180 GGSNGSAGTGTINTT
+1180 TT
-1195 PSSSQFGWNFA
+1195 PSTSIQGYNLSS
-1206 SQAEGSTYIITDT
+1206 EGDT
-1219 TNNRAYRITLQ
+1219 AIYVVRDNTNNRVYRITMM
-1230 IGASYNN
+1230 IGGSYSNN
-1237 NLISIER
+1237 FISFER

>member
-132 NGATGATGLDG
+132 NGATGATGLNG

-282 KSDSDIFA
+282 KSNSDIFA

-401 DSALWQF
+401 NSALWQF

-515 TPGNIIT
+515 TPGNIIIT

-529 IMTGGNITGAGNI
+529 IMTGGNITGAANI

-586 YANTSVSIRANT
+586 YANTYVSIRANT

-605 TFSTDGNLTTPSNL
+605 TFNDNGNLALPSN
-619 VIGSRLGGGS
+619 VSSI
-629 HIQQNDAALEIV
+629 NY
-641 GEGANS
+641 AN
-647 VVQIGWTANQSE
+647 GQS
-659 PDSVALIAM
+659 
-668 NYPNGGEGNI
+668 I
-678 LFAVGNNSTTVNY
+678 L
-691 WLFDNTGN
+691 TG
-699 LKLPAGGN
+699 
-707 ILDSS
+707 
-712 GNSVL
+712 L

-770 TAGDLVFTANSGQI
+770 TAGNLVFTANSGQI

-793 ANGAGISR
+793 ANG
-801 EGSII
+801 
-806 LSPAGSGTF
+806 
-815 PGVLIGGAGRIL
+815 
-827 APNGGVFILLN
+827 
-838 AADITAQVPIVGAAY
+838 
-853 SATSTSTGSFRT
+853 
-865 TGGIGIGGSIYV
+865 
-877 AGNATTGNSTIVA
+877 
-890 GVSNTLLTNTTA
+890 
-902 AFSSNINGYS
+902 
-912 QLTYQNKSTGTD
+912 
-924 ATADFILTADNGSDT
+924 
-939 VNYADFG
+939 
-946 IINSGYDNATPTNS
+946 
-960 LGNIVFAAD
+960 
-969 AYIYAQGNTSATSQ
+969 
-983 SGGNLAIGTTT
+983 
-994 AGKTVKIFAG
+994 
-1004 GANASSIIATVS
+1004 
-1016 NTGVAVNGNV
+1016 TGVVVNGNV

-1049 LVAGSYSWTFDGGT
+1049 LVAGSYSWTFDNSGS

-1097 YVDRIRFF
+1097 YVDLIRFF

-1131 RVSGLVNAGTYVTM
+1131 RVSGIVNAGTFVTM
-1145 DLLKATVTTSGNR
+1145 DNLKATVTTSSNR
-1158 GLSLAATTGSFNI
+1158 GLSLATVSGTVTGFVSSSYSLVVGAPGGAAG
-1171 NISGTYGGV
+1171 NISLT
-1180 GGSNGSAGTGTINTT
+1180 TT
-1195 PSSSQFGWNFA
+1195 PSTSIQGYNLSS
-1206 SQAEGSTYIITDT
+1206 EGDT
-1219 TNNRAYRITLQ
+1219 AIYVVRDNTNNRVYRITMM
-1230 IGASYNN
+1230 IGGSYSNN
-1237 NLISIER
+1237 FISFER

>member
-132 NGATGATGLDG
+132 NGSTGATGLTG

-148 GFNGATGATGI
+148 GFDGTTGATGFDGSTGATGFDGSTGATGADALWNFTGAYGGGTAYAVGDIATYAGETWYRINANGGNTGDTPAEGPFWTLIAAQGVDGATGATGI

-303 GNWTFDGTS
+303 GNWTFDGAS

-454 TGGVDYN
+454 TGGEDYN

-504 QWTFDTTGNLN
+504 QWTFDTTGNLTTPSNLVIGSGPGSGSSIFQYNEGLQILGEGANSVVQMGWTAN
-515 TPGNIIT
+515 TSAPDSVTTIAMNYPGGGEGNILIAVGNNAT
-522 SGTGGDI
+522 TVNYWLFDNTGNLRLPGDI

-552 SKLDFTTY
+552 AKLDFTTY

-586 YANTSVSIRANT
+586 YANTYVSIRANT

-605 TFSTDGNLTTPSNL
+605 TFNDNGNLALPSN
-619 VIGSRLGGGS
+619 VSSI
-629 HIQQNDAALEIV
+629 NY
-641 GEGANS
+641 AN
-647 VVQIGWTANQSE
+647 GQS
-659 PDSVALIAM
+659 
-668 NYPNGGEGNI
+668 I
-678 LFAVGNNSTTVNY
+678 L
-691 WLFDNTGN
+691 TG
-699 LKLPAGGN
+699 
-707 ILDSS
+707 
-712 GNSVL
+712 L

-750 NLITTGLASV
+750 NLITTGLVSV
-760 TGNITGGNLR
+760 
-770 TAGDLVFTANSGQI
+770 
-784 TFNTGAYIS
+784 
-793 ANGAGISR
+793 
-801 EGSII
+801 
-806 LSPAGSGTF
+806 
-815 PGVLIGGAGRIL
+815 
-827 APNGGVFILLN
+827 
-838 AADITAQVPIVGAAY
+838 
-853 SATSTSTGSFRT
+853 

-912 QLTYQNKSTGTD
+912 QLTYQNKSTGAD

-1049 LVAGSYSWTFDGGT
+1049 LVAGSYSWTFDSGT

-1083 ANSTLGGNTVVLDQ
+1083 ANSTLAGNTVVLDQ

-1105 EGGGTARGAYID
+1105 EGGGNARGVYID
-1117 LTQAAD
+1117 MTQAAD

-1131 RVSGLVNAGTYVTM
+1131 RVSGLVNAGTFVTM
-1145 DLLKATVTTSGNR
+1145 DLLKATVTSSGNR

-1180 GGSNGSAGTGTINTT
+1180 GGSSGSAGTGTIDTT

-1244 LL
+1244 LV

>member
-148 GFNGATGATGI
+148 GVTGSTGATGFNGATGATGLNGATGATGFNGATGATGI

-282 KSDSDIFA
+282 KSNSDIFA

-401 DSALWQF
+401 NSALWQF

-515 TPGNIIT
+515 TPGNIIIT

-529 IMTGGNITGAGNI
+529 IMTGGNITGAANI

-586 YANTSVSIRANT
+586 YANTYVSIRANT

-605 TFSTDGNLTTPSNL
+605 TFNDNGNLALPSN
-619 VIGSRLGGGS
+619 VSSI
-629 HIQQNDAALEIV
+629 NY
-641 GEGANS
+641 AN
-647 VVQIGWTANQSE
+647 GQS
-659 PDSVALIAM
+659 
-668 NYPNGGEGNI
+668 I
-678 LFAVGNNSTTVNY
+678 L
-691 WLFDNTGN
+691 TG
-699 LKLPAGGN
+699 
-707 ILDSS
+707 
-712 GNSVL
+712 L

-770 TAGDLVFTANSGQI
+770 TAGNLVFTANSGQI

-793 ANGAGISR
+793 ANG
-801 EGSII
+801 
-806 LSPAGSGTF
+806 
-815 PGVLIGGAGRIL
+815 
-827 APNGGVFILLN
+827 
-838 AADITAQVPIVGAAY
+838 
-853 SATSTSTGSFRT
+853 
-865 TGGIGIGGSIYV
+865 
-877 AGNATTGNSTIVA
+877 
-890 GVSNTLLTNTTA
+890 
-902 AFSSNINGYS
+902 
-912 QLTYQNKSTGTD
+912 
-924 ATADFILTADNGSDT
+924 
-939 VNYADFG
+939 
-946 IINSGYDNATPTNS
+946 
-960 LGNIVFAAD
+960 
-969 AYIYAQGNTSATSQ
+969 
-983 SGGNLAIGTTT
+983 
-994 AGKTVKIFAG
+994 
-1004 GANASSIIATVS
+1004 
-1016 NTGVAVNGNV
+1016 TGVVVNGNV

-1049 LVAGSYSWTFDGGT
+1049 LVAGSYSWTFDNSGS

-1097 YVDRIRFF
+1097 YVDLIRFF

-1131 RVSGLVNAGTYVTM
+1131 RVSGIVNAGTFVTM
-1145 DLLKATVTTSGNR
+1145 DNLKATVTTSSNR
-1158 GLSLAATTGSFNI
+1158 GLSLATVSGTVTGFVSSSYSLVVGAPGGAAG
-1171 NISGTYGGV
+1171 NISLT
-1180 GGSNGSAGTGTINTT
+1180 TT
-1195 PSSSQFGWNFA
+1195 PSTSIQGYNFSS
-1206 SQAEGSTYIITDT
+1206 EGDT
-1219 TNNRAYRITLQ
+1219 AIYVVRDNTNNRVYRITMM
-1230 IGASYNN
+1230 IGGSYSNN
-1237 NLISIER
+1237 FISFER